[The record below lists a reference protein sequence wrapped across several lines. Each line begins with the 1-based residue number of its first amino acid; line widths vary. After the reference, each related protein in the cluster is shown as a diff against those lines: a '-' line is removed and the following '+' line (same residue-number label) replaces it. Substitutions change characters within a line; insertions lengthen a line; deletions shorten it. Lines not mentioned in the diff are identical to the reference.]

1 MKTLVEKEVEHLIIG
16 SAILGTGGGGDPEE
30 GLNILKNDLKKGRK
44 LTIARLEEASDDSLI
59 VCPYFCGS
67 IAPAKRKH
75 KTVVFK
81 DPMVVAFKRM
91 EKYLEKKISATVAVE
106 LGGINTAISLHVAS
120 TMGLPLIDGDYI
132 GRAAPE
138 IQQSSANIF
147 DVPLL
152 PCVAVSDVGDVIII
166 DRYAD
171 LDEYEEMVRSLSV
184 VAGGL
189 AVVDTPIS
197 GSVAKK
203 VIIKDTVSKCME
215 VGKVVAEANIAE
227 RDPIPKLVRCL
238 NGVPIFKG
246 VVKKYEWED
255 RGGFLYG
262 EAIYEGVE
270 KWEGHKLKIWVKNE
284 NIIAW
289 RDGKVVVTA
298 PDAIYVVDEKGYAI
312 TNAELK
318 EGVTAV
324 VIGAEAPKVW
334 HTSKGIELFGPRH
347 FGFQF
352 DYKPIKN
359 SLCAGGKK

>member
-1 MKTLVEKEVEHLIIG
+1 LKTLVEKEVEHLIIG
-16 SAILGTGGGGDPEE
+16 SAIMGTGGGGDPEE
-30 GLNILKNDLKKGRK
+30 GLNILKNDLEKGGK
-44 LTIARLEEASDDSLI
+44 LTIASLEEVADDSLI

-67 IAPAKRKH
+67 IAPTKRKR

-81 DPMVVAFKRM
+81 DPMTVAFKRI
-91 EKYLEKKISATVAVE
+91 ERYLKKKISAAVAVE
-106 LGGINTAISLHVAS
+106 LGGSNTAIALHVAS

-171 LDEYEEMVRSLSV
+171 LDEYEEIVRSLSV
-184 VAGGL
+184 IAGDL

-203 VIIKDTVSKCME
+203 VVIKGTVSKCME
-215 VGKVVAEANIAE
+215 VGKVVEEANMAE
-227 RDPIPKLVRCL
+227 RDPIPELVRCL
-238 NGVPIFKG
+238 NGVPVFKG
-246 VVKKYEWED
+246 VVKKYGWED

-262 EAIYEGVE
+262 EATYEGTE
-270 KWEGHKLKIWVKNE
+270 EWKGHELKIWIKNE

-289 RDGKVVVTA
+289 RDGEVVVTA
-298 PDAIYVVDEKGYAI
+298 PDAICVVNEKGYAI

-318 EGVTAV
+318 EGMTAV

-334 HTSKGIELFGPRH
+334 LTPKGLELFGPKH
-347 FGFQF
+347 FGFSF
-352 DYKPIKN
+352 DYTPIRK
-359 SLCAGGKK
+359 